1 MTHQDLAKLVSAID
15 DGEAA
20 ILTLTD
26 ADNNHHTLNGVYK
39 ESQAPCFFFLA
50 PPGALPADIDRSWRG
65 FFISN
70 DHEGKEVSFL
80 VDIVEQT
87 NTRSVELICRQTVR
101 FEEMRRYFRVT
112 LRTPV
117 IIRFFTEN
125 PERSDEDWQL
135 EGETID
141 ISQSG
146 VLAVLPEECRTTE
159 NLDIELILDQ
169 PAKRVFCKGHVVR
182 AKRFKKQRWLT
193 SFHFDEI
200 ASGDRDALAK
210 RCFAEQRR
218 QLREKGQTY

>member
-1 MTHQDLAKLVSAID
+1 MAQEDLVKLVKTID

-26 ADNNHHTLNGVYK
+26 PVDNHYTLQGVYK

-50 PPGALPADIDRSWRG
+50 PAGALPENLDTAWRG

-70 DHEGKEVSFL
+70 DREGKEVSFL
-80 VDIVEQT
+80 VDIVERT
-87 NTRSVELICRQTVR
+87 NARSLELICRQTVR

-112 LRTPV
+112 LRTPLIV
-117 IIRFFTEN
+117 RFLAEN
-125 PERSDEDWQL
+125 PENCDDDWQL
-135 EGETID
+135 EGETVD

-146 VLAVLPEECRTTE
+146 VLAILPEECRTAE

-169 PAKRVFCKGHVVR
+169 PVKKVFCKGHIVR
-182 AKRFKKQRWLT
+182 VKRLKKQRWLT

-200 ASGDRDALAK
+200 SRPDQDALAK

>member
-1 MTHQDLAKLVSAID
+1 MSQEDLVKTID

-26 ADNNHHTLNGVYK
+26 ADNTHHTLHGVYK

-50 PPGALPADIDRSWRG
+50 PPGTLPANLDQSWRG

-70 DHEGKEVSFL
+70 DREGKEVSFL
-80 VDIVEQT
+80 VEIVEHT
-87 NTRSVELICRQTVR
+87 NARSVELICRQTMR
-101 FEEMRRYFRVT
+101 FEDMRRYFRVT

-117 IIRFFTEN
+117 IVRFLAEN
-125 PERSDEDWQL
+125 SEDSENDWQL
-135 EGETID
+135 EGETVD

-146 VLAVLPEECRTTE
+146 ILALLPEECATSQD
-159 NLDIELILDQ
+159 LDIELILDQ
-169 PAKRVFCKGHVVR
+169 PAKKVFCKGHLVR
-182 AKRFKKQRWLT
+182 AKRLKKERWLT

-200 ASGDRDALAK
+200 SSADRDALAK